1 MHSVLEKSGVH
12 FFITMLKFLKYITT
26 LLTVT
31 ATLLVLTQAS
41 LYSGES
47 AHDTGDHR
55 QQSTSHDEPL
65 VVAFEQLLPPFLN
78 NAGSGVR
85 QVEPPTN
92 TNTRILT
99 DNDDF
104 RVAHSCG
111 LTHRQLA
118 QNNIVY
124 RFRLAQREQAGFYI
138 YELCKLLI

>member
-1 MHSVLEKSGVH
+1 ML
-12 FFITMLKFLKYITT
+12 FFITMLKFLKYITA
-26 LLTVT
+26 LLSVI

-41 LYSGES
+41 LYSDKLAPVTGEL
-47 AHDTGDHR
+47 R
-55 QQSTSHDEPL
+55 QHSTLPDEPL
-65 VVAFEQLLPPFLN
+65 VAAFEQLLPPFLN

-85 QVEPPTN
+85 QVEPPSNTN

-111 LTHRQLA
+111 VTHRRLA
-118 QNNIVY
+118 QNDIISS
-124 RFRLAQREQAGFYI
+124 FRLAQREQAGFYI

>member
-1 MHSVLEKSGVH
+1 
-12 FFITMLKFLKYITT
+12 MLKFLKYITA
-26 LLTVT
+26 LLSVT

-41 LYSGES
+41 LYSDKLAPVTGEL
-47 AHDTGDHR
+47 R
-55 QQSTSHDEPL
+55 QHSTLPDEPL
-65 VVAFEQLLPPFLN
+65 VAAFEQLLPPFLN

-85 QVEPPTN
+85 QVEPPSNTN

-111 LTHRQLA
+111 LTHRRLA
-118 QNNIVY
+118 QNNIISS
-124 RFRLAQREQAGFYI
+124 FRLAQREQAGFYI

>member
-1 MHSVLEKSGVH
+1 
-12 FFITMLKFLKYITT
+12 MLKFLKYIT
-26 LLTVT
+26 LVLSVT

-41 LYSGES
+41 LYSDKLDPVAGEQ
-47 AHDTGDHR
+47 

-78 NAGSGVR
+78 NSGSGVR
-85 QVEPPTN
+85 QVEPPANTN

-104 RVAHSCG
+104 RVAYSCG
-111 LTHRQLA
+111 LTHRKLA
-118 QNNIVY
+118 QNNISTS
-124 RFRLAQREQAGFYI
+124 FRLAQREQAGFYI